1 MNEFVSTVFGGELSA
16 RGVMVGWSTICVLL
30 LADNIRLRIKAI
42 LKGKK

>member
-16 RGVMVGWSTICVLL
+16 HGVMIGWSTICVLL
-30 LADNIRLRIKAI
+30 LVDNARLRIKAY